1 MKNKRQ
7 NVKND
12 LKTLGKDL
20 VDLLKEI
27 IAHIIVLLIPNYVVY
42 LWFLHDVKKHM
53 WTKQYLREFE
63 INMND
68 FVDDGYMKS
77 YQRDKIMK
85 IARHNSE
92 LGYEKYKW
100 CFECSK
106 RRTKE
111 CNMKVCYSEFNKD
124 GEPKLFNDKW
134 MS

>member
-1 MKNKRQ
+1 MKTKRQ

-12 LKTLGKDL
+12 LKALGKDL

-68 FVDDGYMKS
+68 FVDDGYMKP
-77 YQRDKIMK
+77 YQRDKIIK
-85 IARHNSE
+85 IARHRSE

-106 RRTKE
+106 QRTKE
-111 CNMKVCYSEFNKD
+111 CNKKICYSEINKN